1 MCASTQD
8 RVRDRRISLFSLFLA
23 AWPGA
28 VPRLAYAA
36 PSTDAYF
43 QWLPWLVI
51 GVLLIMLVAI
61 LAAWLRS
68 RRRERHLRTMADSL
82 PFDFWTCD
90 TAGRFTFQNAESRNL
105 WGDQIGLAPAEISL
119 DRKTLSRWEDN
130 NLHALS
136 SERLVHRESFERD
149 DQQVQCTKL
158 LLPMR
163 DGNALTG
170 LVGIG
175 VTVPEIG
182 DALLEADRFERRHAL
197 FHAIFE
203 SSPETVIATDV
214 HRRIRM
220 VNEAFTRLFGYR
232 EDEVLGRDTRMLY
245 VEPEQY
251 DQVGRDYRDR
261 KGEGKTGGQMYSIRM
276 RTRDGTV
283 FFAETATDLLR
294 DSNGTHIGYVGF
306 IRDVSERM
314 RAEAEYRD
322 IFNNVHEGL
331 CRSTPDGRILRA
343 NPALVRMF
351 GYNSEQRLLE
361 EVTDTGSQCYVNAED
376 RRTVIDA
383 LNREGSIEG
392 LEIEMVRPGNGE
404 RMWVRESAHG
414 MHDEHGNL
422 MYLDVTLEDV
432 TQRKQAELMLREQ
445 EERYRML
452 VESSSAIFWECDPD
466 TLVFTFVS
474 KEAETVLGYPV
485 EDWVGSADFW
495 VDHMHPA
502 DRSWAPDF
510 CMKASR
516 EGREHEFD
524 YRIIASDGRVVWLRD
539 IVAVVTDQGGKTRN
553 VGVMID
559 ITETKEAEQEL
570 ARSEARFRELYERTP
585 VMLHTIDGQGR
596 LTAVSGYW
604 LKHLGYRRDDVLGR
618 HSVEFL
624 TEESREQA
632 RSEGIPRIIRD
643 GQVHEVPFQAVK
655 ADGEVIDVILSA
667 VAEYDDTGGFERGL
681 AVMIDVT
688 EQKRAESRL
697 REAAAVFENTADGVF
712 ITDREARI
720 QDVNRAFSRIT
731 GYDRNEVL
739 GENPRL
745 WKSEY
750 HGPEFYHAMWRSV
763 TETGHW
769 RGEIWNR
776 RKDGSTYPAWLT
788 ISQVLDDENEVSG
801 YVAVFSD
808 ISHVKDAEARLD
820 HLAHHD
826 SLTDLPN
833 RLLLNDRLSHAIA
846 RASRSR
852 DSVAAIFIDL
862 DRFKHVNDS
871 FGHPQGDALLKQAAA
886 RLTDCVR
893 ADDTVARIG
902 GDEFTLLLED
912 VGGENGCS
920 VVARKVLE
928 AFAEPFAIAE
938 HEVFVTP
945 SLGIALY
952 PESGADAETLLRN
965 ADAAMYQAKQQGGNT
980 YAFYTQALTTRAFER
995 VRLEGSLRRALE
1007 RDEFTL
1013 RYQPQVDMTS
1023 GEIVGAEAL
1032 VRWQHPDEGLV
1043 GPDRFIPFAEETG
1056 MIIPIGAWVM
1066 RKTCLVAAQ
1075 WLEAG
1080 FDVRHVSVNVAGPQL
1095 HRGGLLETV
1104 QAALEGSG
1112 LPASKLELEVTEGF
1126 VMERAERSLATLR
1139 ALREL
1144 GVRLAIDDFGT
1155 GYSSLGYLKRL
1166 PINVLKID
1174 QSFVHGTPADSES
1187 SGICKAVISLAHN
1200 LDLMVVAEGVETEE
1214 QRDFLVDAGCRLG
1227 QGYLFSRPVEAEEMV
1242 KLRI

>member
-1 MCASTQD
+1 
-8 RVRDRRISLFSLFLA
+8 
-23 AWPGA
+23 
-28 VPRLAYAA
+28 
-36 PSTDAYF
+36 
-43 QWLPWLVI
+43 
-51 GVLLIMLVAI
+51 MLVVV
-61 LAAWLRS
+61 LVAWIRG
-68 RRRERHLRTMADSL
+68 RRRERHLQAMADSL

-90 TAGRFTFQNAESRNL
+90 MDGRFTFQNRESRNL
-105 WGDQIGLAPAEISL
+105 WGEQIGRAPGDISL
-119 DRKTLSRWEDN
+119 DSETRSRWEDN

-136 SERLVHRESFERD
+136 SERVVLRESHEHD
-149 DQQVQCTKL
+149 GEHIQCTKM

-163 DGNALTG
+163 NGNVLTG
-170 LVGIG
+170 LVGIS

-182 DALLEADRFERRHAL
+182 DALVEADRFERRHAL

-214 HRRIRM
+214 QRRIRM
-220 VNEAFTRLFGYR
+220 VNAAFTRLFGYP
-232 EDEVLGRDTRMLY
+232 EEEVVGHDTRILY

-251 DQVGRDYRDR
+251 DQVGRDYGHRKRD
-261 KGEGKTGGQMYSIRM
+261 GKTGGQMYTLRM
-276 RTRDGTV
+276 RARDGRV

-306 IRDVSERM
+306 IRDVTERM

-351 GYNSEQRLLE
+351 GYGSEEQLLE
-361 EVTDTGSQCYVNAED
+361 EVTDTGSQCYVNPED
-376 RRTVIDA
+376 RATVIDA
-383 LNREGSIEG
+383 LDREGSIEG
-392 LEIEMVRPGNGE
+392 LEIEMYRPANGE

-422 MYLDVTLEDV
+422 LYIDVTLEDV
-432 TQRKQAELMLREQ
+432 TQRKQTELMLREH
-445 EERYRML
+445 EERYRLL
-452 VESSSAIFWECDPD
+452 VESSSAIFWEGDPE
-466 TLVFTFVS
+466 TLEFTFVS
-474 KEAETVLGYPV
+474 KEAETLLGYPV
-485 EDWVGSADFW
+485 QDWLDSPEFW
-495 VDHMHPA
+495 VERIHPA
-502 DRSWAPDF
+502 DRDWVPDY
-510 CMKASR
+510 CITASR

-524 YRIIASDGRVVWLRD
+524 YRMIAHDGRVVWLRD
-539 IVAVVTDQGGKTRN
+539 IVAVVADQSGRTRN

-570 ARSEARFRELYERTP
+570 ARSEARFRELYEWTP
-585 VMLHTIDGQGR
+585 VMLHTTDSEGR

-604 LKHLGYRRDDVLGR
+604 LKHLGYRREDVLGR
-618 HSVEFL
+618 HSTDFL
-624 TEESREQA
+624 TRESREQA
-632 RSEGIPRIIRD
+632 RLENIPRMIRE
-643 GQVHEVPFQAVK
+643 GEAHEVPYQFVK
-655 ADGEVIDVILSA
+655 ANGEIIDVILSA
-667 VAEYDDTGGFERGL
+667 VAEYDDTGSFERGL
-681 AVMIDVT
+681 AVIIDVT

-712 ITDREARI
+712 ITDRDARI
-720 QDVNRAFSRIT
+720 QDVNRAFTRIT
-731 GYDRNEVL
+731 GYDHDEVL
-739 GENPRL
+739 GANPRL

-750 HGPEFYHAMWRSV
+750 HGLDFYHAMWRSV
-763 TETGHW
+763 TDAGHW

-788 ISQVLDDENEVSG
+788 ISQVLGEEGELSG

-846 RASRSR
+846 RAPRSR
-852 DSVAAIFIDL
+852 DSVAVIFIDL

-871 FGHPQGDALLKQAAA
+871 FGHPQGDSLLQQAAA
-886 RLTDCVR
+886 RLTACVR

-912 VGGENGCS
+912 VGGGNGCT

-928 AFAEPFAIAE
+928 TFAEPFVIAE

-952 PESGADAETLLRN
+952 PESGADADTLLRN

-980 YAFYTQALTTRAFER
+980 YAFYTQALTARAFER

-1032 VRWQHPDEGLV
+1032 IRWQHPDEGCV

-1056 MIIPIGAWVM
+1056 MIIPMGEWVL
-1066 RKTCLVAAQ
+1066 RKACLVAAQ

-1080 FDVRHVSVNVAGPQL
+1080 FDIRHVSVNVAGPQL
-1095 HRGGLLETV
+1095 RRGGLVETV

-1112 LPASKLELEVTEGF
+1112 LPASRLELEVTEGF
-1126 VMERAERSLATLR
+1126 IMERAERSLAALR
-1139 ALREL
+1139 ELREL
-1144 GVRLAIDDFGT
+1144 GVSLAIDDFGT

-1174 QSFVHGTPADSES
+1174 QSFVHETPGDSES
-1187 SGICKAVISLAHN
+1187 AGICKAVIALAHN
-1200 LDLMVVAEGVETEE
+1200 LDLAVVAEGVETKA
-1214 QRDFLVDAGCRLG
+1214 QRGFLVDAGCRLG

-1242 KLRI
+1242 NIRI